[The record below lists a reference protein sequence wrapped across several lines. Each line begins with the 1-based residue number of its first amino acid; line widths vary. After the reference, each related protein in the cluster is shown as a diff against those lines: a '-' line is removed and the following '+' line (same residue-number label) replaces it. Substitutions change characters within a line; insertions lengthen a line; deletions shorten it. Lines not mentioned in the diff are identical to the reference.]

1 MNHDRYDDSYI
12 RGILNAV
19 KNIAVVGASPG
30 DNRPSMFVVKYLADR
45 GYRIFPINPGRGGQ
59 EIGGEKT
66 YARLADVPEKID
78 MVDVFR
84 NSESVPPILDEALA
98 LAHRPD
104 VFWMQQGI
112 RNDGVAAKAEAAGM
126 KVVMDRCPKIEYGRL
141 SSEIGWMGVNT
152 RVLTAKRAKL
162 SDRGIQRMSL
172 DRVTMAGG
180 ANSAA
185 TKSSRK
191 DDGGQ

>member
-30 DNRPSMFVVKYLADR
+30 DNRPSMFVVKYLAER

-59 EIGGEKT
+59 DIGGEKT

-98 LAHRPD
+98 LSRRPD

-141 SSEIGWMGVNT
+141 SGEINWVGVNT
-152 RVLTAKRAKL
+152 RTLSSKRAQRLPGGVQRLKL
-162 SDRGIQRMSL
+162 GD
-172 DRVTMAGG
+172 DKAGG
-180 ANSAA
+180 
-185 TKSSRK
+185 
-191 DDGGQ
+191 